1 MRVVA
6 TAGHVDH
13 GKSSLVLALTG
24 TDPDRWPE
32 EKTRGLTIDLGFAFT
47 TLPSGQELGFVDV
60 PGHVRFL
67 KNMLAGV
74 GAVEAA
80 VLVVAATEGW
90 MPQSEEHLRIL
101 DLLGISHGLAVI
113 TKADLVDDDLLEL
126 ARLEV
131 EERLAGAASFTP
143 TEVLAVDSRS
153 GRGLPELRVALD
165 DMLASAPLATD
176 RGRPRLWVDR
186 VFAAKG
192 AGTVVTGT
200 MAGGTLPLD
209 AEVLILP
216 GRKRARVRHIE
227 SHHEELA
234 EAGPGRRVAL
244 NLAGIDHTELTRG
257 SALVLPDQWAVT
269 GVVDVALTALPD
281 AELRQGTYKAYIGS
295 GEHDVR
301 LRLIR
306 RAPGQGGEGAGT
318 PTAQLGDPGGGADAP
333 AEPAGASGAA
343 GAGGAGASSAA
354 ASAGSASIFGRLR
367 LDVPLPLQ
375 PGDRIVL
382 RDSGSQATVG
392 GAEVLDVSPV
402 GRARLAA
409 DRLPLPPGPRIL
421 AGRPWLKPAEI
432 GPLAGVGLGEA
443 KELAEELVRS
453 GAARPAGEHLVASGT
468 LDDLRRR
475 ALELVADYH
484 KQQPLEPGLDLP
496 ALAAGLGLDG
506 GRVRAALEGTEGLVV
521 EQGRARLST
530 HRGRVAGEPEA
541 QKLLAALDAVPFS
554 PPTPAEVGGSPEI
567 VRGLLREGLLL
578 DLDGAIFTAAAV
590 EKARQAVREGFERH
604 GSLTVSQAR
613 DLLGSSRKYV
623 LAILAHFDAEGVT
636 RRRGDERFPGPRL

>member
-80 VLVVAATEGW
+80 ILVVAATEGW

-113 TKADLVDDDLLEL
+113 SKADLVDDDLLEL
-126 ARLEV
+126 ARLEI
-131 EERLAGAASFTP
+131 EERLAQADAFTP
-143 TEVLAVDSRS
+143 TDVLAVDSRS
-153 GRGLPELRVALD
+153 GRGLEELRVALD
-165 DMLASAPLATD
+165 AMLASAPLATD

-209 AEVLILP
+209 AEVVILP

-269 GVVDVALTALPD
+269 SVVDAALTALPEV
-281 AELRQGTYKAYIGS
+281 ELRQGMYKAYIGS

-301 LRLIR
+301 VRLIR
-306 RAPGQGGEGAGT
+306 TTSEAADEGF
-318 PTAQLGDPGGGADAP
+318 
-333 AEPAGASGAA
+333 
-343 GAGGAGASSAA
+343 
-354 ASAGSASIFGRLR
+354 FGRLR

-375 PGDRIVL
+375 PRDRIVL
-382 RDSGSQATVG
+382 RDSGSQTTVG

-409 DRLPLPPGPRIL
+409 DRLPLPAGRRIL
-421 AGRPWLKPAEI
+421 AGRPWLRPADI
-432 GPLAGVGLGEA
+432 GPLAGVGPDEA
-443 KELAEELVRS
+443 KHLAEELLVS
-453 GAARPAGEHLVASGT
+453 GAARPAGEHLVATET
-468 LDDLRRR
+468 LDELRRR
-475 ALELVADYH
+475 AVELVADH
-484 KQQPLEPGLDLP
+484 HRRQPLEPGFDLP
-496 ALAAGLGLDG
+496 ALAAALGLDTP
-506 GRVRAALEGTEGLVV
+506 RARAALEGTDGLVV
-521 EQGRARLST
+521 EQGRARLAS

-541 QKLLAALDAVPFS
+541 QRLLAALDAVPFS
-554 PPTPAEVGGSPEI
+554 PPAPAEVGGSPEI
-567 VRGLLREGLLL
+567 VRGLLREGLLV
-578 DLDGAIFTAAAV
+578 DLDGTIFTATAL
-590 EKARQAVREGFERH
+590 EKARQVVREGFERH

-623 LAILAHFDAEGVT
+623 LVILAHFDAEGVT
-636 RRRGDERFPGPRL
+636 RRRGDERFPGPRLGT

>member
-1 MRVVA
+1 MTASMRVVA

-80 VLVVAATEGW
+80 ILVVAATEGW

-131 EERLAGAASFTP
+131 EERLAGTASFTP
-143 TEVLAVDSRS
+143 TAVLAVDSRS
-153 GRGLPELRVALD
+153 GRGLDELRVALD
-165 DMLASAPLATD
+165 EMLASAPLAAD

-209 AEVLILP
+209 AEVVILP

-227 SHHEELA
+227 SHHEELSA
-234 EAGPGRRVAL
+234 AGPGRRVAL
-244 NLAGIDHTELTRG
+244 NLAAIDHTDLARG
-257 SALVLPDQWAVT
+257 SAVVLPDQWVVT
-269 GVVDVALTALPD
+269 SVVDAALTALPEV
-281 AELRQGTYKAYIGS
+281 ELHQGLYKAYIGS

-306 RAPGQGGEGAGT
+306 PSEEPGAETTGRAR
-318 PTAQLGDPGGGADAP
+318 
-333 AEPAGASGAA
+333 
-343 GAGGAGASSAA
+343 
-354 ASAGSASIFGRLR
+354 FGRLR

-382 RDSGSQATVG
+382 RDSGSQTTVG

-409 DRLPLPPGPRIL
+409 ERLPLPIGPRIL
-421 AGRPWLKPAEI
+421 AGRPWLRPAEI
-432 GPLAGVGLGEA
+432 GPLAGVGPGEA
-443 KELAEELVRS
+443 KQLAEDLERS
-453 GAARPAGEHLVASGT
+453 GAARPAGEHLVAAGV
-468 LDDLRRR
+468 LADLRRR
-475 ALELVADYH
+475 ALELVAEYH
-484 KQQPLEPGLDLP
+484 RKQPLEPGLDLP
-496 ALAAGLGLDG
+496 ALAAALGLDAA
-506 GRVRAALEGTEGLVV
+506 RARAALEGTEGLVV

-554 PPTPAEVGGSPEI
+554 PPAPAEVGGSPEI

-578 DLDGAIFTAAAV
+578 DLDGTIFTVAAI
-590 EKARQAVREGFERH
+590 EKARHAIREGLERH

-613 DLLGSSRKYV
+613 DILGSSRKYV

-636 RRRGDERFPGPRL
+636 RRRGDERFPGPRLGT

>member
-80 VLVVAATEGW
+80 ILVVAATEGW

-131 EERLAGAASFTP
+131 EERLAGTASFTP
-143 TEVLAVDSRS
+143 TSVLAVDSRS
-153 GRGLPELRVALD
+153 GRGLDELRVALD
-165 DMLASAPLATD
+165 EMLASAPLAAD

-209 AEVLILP
+209 AEVVILP

-227 SHHEELA
+227 SHHEELSA
-234 EAGPGRRVAL
+234 AGPGRRVAL
-244 NLAGIDHTELTRG
+244 NLAGIDHTDLARG
-257 SALVLPDQWAVT
+257 AALVVPDQWAVT
-269 GVVDVALTALPD
+269 SVVDAALTALPEV
-281 AELRQGTYKAYIGS
+281 ELHQGLYKAYIGS

-306 RAPGQGGEGAGT
+306 PSEEPGVETTGRAR
-318 PTAQLGDPGGGADAP
+318 
-333 AEPAGASGAA
+333 
-343 GAGGAGASSAA
+343 
-354 ASAGSASIFGRLR
+354 FGRLR

-382 RDSGSQATVG
+382 RDSGSQTTVG

-409 DRLPLPPGPRIL
+409 ERLPLPIGPRIL
-421 AGRPWLKPAEI
+421 AGRPWLRPAEI
-432 GPLAGVGLGEA
+432 GPLAGVGPGEA
-443 KELAEELVRS
+443 KQLAEDLVRS
-453 GAARPAGEHLVASGT
+453 GAARPAGEHLVAAGI
-468 LDDLRRR
+468 LADLRRR
-475 ALELVADYH
+475 ALELVAEYH
-484 KQQPLEPGLDLP
+484 RKQPLEPGLDLP
-496 ALAAGLGLDG
+496 ALAAALGLDAA
-506 GRVRAALEGTEGLVV
+506 RARAALEGTEGLVV

-554 PPTPAEVGGSPEI
+554 PPAPAEVGGSPEI

-578 DLDGAIFTAAAV
+578 DLDGTIFTAAAI
-590 EKARQAVREGFERH
+590 EKARHAIREGLEHH

-613 DLLGSSRKYV
+613 DILGSSRKYV

-636 RRRGDERFPGPRL
+636 RRRGDERFPGPRLGT

>member
-80 VLVVAATEGW
+80 ILVVAATEGW

-131 EERLAGAASFTP
+131 EERLAGTASFTP
-143 TEVLAVDSRS
+143 TDVLAVDSRS
-153 GRGLPELRVALD
+153 GRGLDDLRVGLD
-165 DMLASAPLATD
+165 AMLAEAPLAAD

-209 AEVLILP
+209 TEVVIFP
-216 GRKRARVRHIE
+216 GRKRARLRHIE

-244 NLAGIDHTELTRG
+244 NLAGIDHTELARG
-257 SALVLPDQWAVT
+257 SALVLSDQWAVT
-269 GVVDVALTALPD
+269 PVVDAALTALPEV
-281 AELRQGTYKAYIGS
+281 ELRQGIYKAYVGS

-301 LRLIR
+301 VRLIR
-306 RAPGQGGEGAGT
+306 PAADAAETGA
-318 PTAQLGDPGGGADAP
+318 LPGGP
-333 AEPAGASGAA
+333 L
-343 GAGGAGASSAA
+343 
-354 ASAGSASIFGRLR
+354 FGRLR
-367 LDVPLPLQ
+367 LDAPLPLQ

-382 RDSGSQATVG
+382 RDSGSQMTVG

-402 GRARLAA
+402 GRARLAGA
-409 DRLPLPPGPRIL
+409 RLPLPPGRRIL
-421 AGRPWLKPAEI
+421 AGRPWLRPAEI
-432 GPLAGVGLGEA
+432 GPLAGVGPGEA
-443 KELAEELVRS
+443 KELAEDLVRS
-453 GAARPAGEHLVASGT
+453 GAARPAGEHLVAADV
-468 LDDLRRR
+468 LDDVRRR
-475 ALELVADYH
+475 ALEAVADH
-484 KQQPLEPGLDLP
+484 HRKQPLEPGFDLP
-496 ALAAGLGLDG
+496 ALAAALGLDAP
-506 GRVRAALEGTEGLVV
+506 RARAALEGTEGLVL

-554 PPTPAEVGGSPEI
+554 PPAPAEVGGSPEI

-578 DLDGAIFTAAAV
+578 DLDGTIFTAGAV
-590 EKARQAVREGFERH
+590 EKARQVVREGLERH

-623 LAILAHFDAEGVT
+623 LAILAHFDSVGVT
-636 RRRGDERFPGPRL
+636 RRRGDERFPGPRLDS

>member
-80 VLVVAATEGW
+80 ILVVAATEGW

-131 EERLAGAASFTP
+131 EERLAAGRLVHARPTCWPSTP
-143 TEVLAVDSRS
+143 APAGGSS
-153 GRGLPELRVALD
+153 ELRVALD
-165 DMLASAPLATD
+165 DMLASAPLAAD

-269 GVVDVALTALPD
+269 VVVDAALTALPEV
-281 AELRQGTYKAYIGS
+281 ELRQGTYKAYIGS

-306 RAPGQGGEGAGT
+306 PRHPRAPT
-318 PTAQLGDPGGGADAP
+318 TAL
-333 AEPAGASGAA
+333 
-343 GAGGAGASSAA
+343 
-354 ASAGSASIFGRLR
+354 FGRLR

-409 DRLPLPPGPRIL
+409 GRLPLPAGPRIL
-421 AGRPWLKPAEI
+421 AGRPWLRPGGDRAAGRRRPGRGQAPRRGARPFRGRPSGRGAPGGGRDPGRAAAPGARTRGRLPPAPAARTRLRPP
-432 GPLAGVGLGEA
+432 GAGRRPRARRRPQPGRPWRAPSG
-443 KELAEELVRS
+443 LVRGAGA
-453 GAARPAGEHLVASGT
+453 GAAGFPPGPGGRTSRRRSACSPPSTPSPSRPRRRPRSADHRRSCGACSARGSSST
-468 LDDLRRR
+468 STARSSRPPPWRRR
-475 ALELVADYH
+475 A
-484 KQQPLEPGLDLP
+484 
-496 ALAAGLGLDG
+496 
-506 GRVRAALEGTEGLVV
+506 RSS
-521 EQGRARLST
+521 GRASSVT
-530 HRGRVAGEPEA
+530 
-541 QKLLAALDAVPFS
+541 
-554 PPTPAEVGGSPEI
+554 T
-567 VRGLLREGLLL
+567 VR
-578 DLDGAIFTAAAV
+578 
-590 EKARQAVREGFERH
+590 
-604 GSLTVSQAR
+604 
-613 DLLGSSRKYV
+613 
-623 LAILAHFDAEGVT
+623 
-636 RRRGDERFPGPRL
+636 

>member
-80 VLVVAATEGW
+80 ILVVAATEGW

-131 EERLAGAASFTP
+131 EERLAQADSFTP
-143 TEVLAVDSRS
+143 TDVLAVDSRS
-153 GRGLPELRVALD
+153 GRGLEELRVALD
-165 DMLASAPLATD
+165 AMLASAPLAAD

-209 AEVLILP
+209 AEILILP

-244 NLAGIDHTELTRG
+244 NLAGIDHTELARG

-269 GVVDVALTALPD
+269 SVVDAALTALPD
-281 AELRQGTYKAYIGS
+281 VELRQGMYKAYIGS

-306 RAPGQGGEGAGT
+306 TSPES
-318 PTAQLGDPGGGADAP
+318 
-333 AEPAGASGAA
+333 AGAEAA
-343 GAGGAGASSAA
+343 GAL
-354 ASAGSASIFGRLR
+354 FGRLR

-382 RDSGSQATVG
+382 RDSGSQMTVG
-392 GAEVLDVSPV
+392 GAEVLDVAPV

-409 DRLPLPPGPRIL
+409 GRLPLAPGPRIL
-421 AGRPWLKPAEI
+421 AGRPWLRPADL
-432 GPLAGVGLGEA
+432 GPLAGVGPDEA
-443 KELAEELVRS
+443 KHLAEELVRS
-453 GAARPAGEHLVASGT
+453 GAARPAGEHLVATGT
-468 LDDLRRR
+468 LEDLRRR
-475 ALELVADYH
+475 ALELVADH
-484 KQQPLEPGLDLP
+484 HRRQPLEPGFDLP
-496 ALAAGLGLDG
+496 ALAAALGLDG
-506 GRVRAALEGTEGLVV
+506 ARARAALEGTEGLVV
-521 EQGRARLST
+521 EQGRARLAS

-541 QKLLAALDAVPFS
+541 QRLLAALDAVPFS
-554 PPTPAEVGGSPEI
+554 PPAPAEVGGSPEI

-578 DLDGAIFTAAAV
+578 DLDGTIFTATAV
-590 EKARQAVREGFERH
+590 EKARQIVREGFERH

-636 RRRGDERFPGPRL
+636 RRRGDERFPGPRLGS

>member
-1 MRVVA
+1 VTASMRVVA

-80 VLVVAATEGW
+80 ILVVAATEGW

-131 EERLAGAASFTP
+131 EERLAGTASFTP
-143 TEVLAVDSRS
+143 TSVLAVDSRS
-153 GRGLPELRVALD
+153 GRGLDELRVALD
-165 DMLASAPLATD
+165 EMLASAPLAAD

-209 AEVLILP
+209 AEVVILP

-227 SHHEELA
+227 SHHEELSA
-234 EAGPGRRVAL
+234 AGPGRRVAL
-244 NLAGIDHTELTRG
+244 NLAGIDHTDLARG
-257 SALVLPDQWAVT
+257 AALVVPDQWAVT
-269 GVVDVALTALPD
+269 SVVDAALTALPEV
-281 AELRQGTYKAYIGS
+281 ELHQGLYKAYIGS

-306 RAPGQGGEGAGT
+306 PSEEPGVETTGRAR
-318 PTAQLGDPGGGADAP
+318 
-333 AEPAGASGAA
+333 
-343 GAGGAGASSAA
+343 
-354 ASAGSASIFGRLR
+354 FGRLR

-382 RDSGSQATVG
+382 RDSGSQTTVG

-409 DRLPLPPGPRIL
+409 ERLPLPIGPRIL
-421 AGRPWLKPAEI
+421 AGRPWLRPAEI
-432 GPLAGVGLGEA
+432 GPLAGVGPGEA
-443 KELAEELVRS
+443 KQLAEDLVRS
-453 GAARPAGEHLVASGT
+453 GAARPAGEHLVAAGI
-468 LDDLRRR
+468 LADLRRR
-475 ALELVADYH
+475 ALELVAEYH
-484 KQQPLEPGLDLP
+484 RKQPLEPGLDLP
-496 ALAAGLGLDG
+496 ALAAALGLDAA
-506 GRVRAALEGTEGLVV
+506 RARAALEGTEGLVV

-554 PPTPAEVGGSPEI
+554 PPAPAEVGGSPEI

-578 DLDGAIFTAAAV
+578 DLDGTIFTAAAI
-590 EKARQAVREGFERH
+590 EKARHAIREGLEHH

-613 DLLGSSRKYV
+613 DILGSSRKYV

-636 RRRGDERFPGPRL
+636 RRRGDERFPGPRLGT

>member
-80 VLVVAATEGW
+80 ILVVAATEGW

-131 EERLAGAASFTP
+131 DERLAGAASFTP

-165 DMLASAPLATD
+165 AMLASAPLATD

-200 MAGGTLPLD
+200 MAGGTLSLD

-244 NLAGIDHTELTRG
+244 NLAGIDHTELARG

-269 GVVDVALTALPD
+269 SVVDAALTALPD

-306 RAPGQGGEGAGT
+306 PSGGSVESRADESPRGPA
-318 PTAQLGDPGGGADAP
+318 TADESPGGPAAAD
-333 AEPAGASGAA
+333 ESGRAGGSGAV
-343 GAGGAGASSAA
+343 
-354 ASAGSASIFGRLR
+354 GSLFGRLR

-382 RDSGSQATVG
+382 RDSGSQATIG

-409 DRLPLPPGPRIL
+409 ARLPLPPGRRIL
-421 AGRPWLKPAEI
+421 AGRPWLRPAEI
-432 GPLAGVGLGEA
+432 GPLAGVGPDEA
-443 KELAEELVRS
+443 KHLAEELVRS
-453 GAARPAGEHLVASGT
+453 GAARPAGEYLVATET

-484 KQQPLEPGLDLP
+484 RKQPLEPGLDLP
-496 ALAAGLGLDG
+496 ALAATLGLDAAKA
-506 GRVRAALEGTEGLVV
+506 RAALEGTEGLVV

-554 PPTPAEVGGSPEI
+554 PPTPSEVGGSPDI
-567 VRGLLREGLLL
+567 VRGLIREGLLL
-578 DLDGAIFTAAAV
+578 DLDGSIFTAAAV
-590 EKARQAVREGFERH
+590 EKARQVVREGFDRH

-636 RRRGDERFPGPRL
+636 RRRGDERFPGPRLGS

>member
-80 VLVVAATEGW
+80 LLVVAATEGW

-131 EERLAGAASFTP
+131 DERLAQAQSFRP
-143 TEVLAVDSRS
+143 TDVLAVDSRS
-153 GRGLPELRVALD
+153 GRGLDDLRVALD
-165 DMLASAPLATD
+165 AMLASAPLASD

-192 AGTVVTGT
+192 AGTIVTGT

-209 AEVLILP
+209 AEVVILP
-216 GRKRARVRHIE
+216 GRKRARLRHIE

-234 EAGPGRRVAL
+234 EARPGRRVAL

-257 SALVLPDQWAVT
+257 SALVLADQWAVT
-269 GVVDVALTALPD
+269 SVVDAALTALPEVD
-281 AELRQGTYKAYIGS
+281 LRQGMYKAYIGS

-301 LRLIR
+301 LRLIKP
-306 RAPGQGGEGAGT
+306 APRNSEEAT
-318 PTAQLGDPGGGADAP
+318 
-333 AEPAGASGAA
+333 AA
-343 GAGGAGASSAA
+343 GADQAEEDAPGARKADGARGGGL
-354 ASAGSASIFGRLR
+354 FGRLR

-409 DRLPLPPGPRIL
+409 DRLPLPAGRRIL
-421 AGRPWLKPAEI
+421 AGRPWLRPADI
-432 GPLAGVGLGEA
+432 GALAGLGPDEA
-443 KELAEELVRS
+443 KHLAEELVRS
-453 GAARPAGEHLVASGT
+453 GAARPAGEHLVATGT
-468 LDDLRRR
+468 LDALRRR
-475 ALELVADYH
+475 ALELVTDYH
-484 KQQPLEPGLDLP
+484 KRQPLEPGFDLP
-496 ALAAGLGLDG
+496 ALAAALGLDAA
-506 GRVRAALEGTEGLVV
+506 RARAALEGTEGLVV
-521 EQGRARLST
+521 EQGRARLAS

-541 QKLLAALDAVPFS
+541 QRLLAALDAVPFS
-554 PPTPAEVGGSPEI
+554 PPAPAEVGGSPEI
-567 VRGLLREGLLL
+567 VRGLLREGLLV
-578 DLDGAIFTAAAV
+578 DLDGTIFTATAV
-590 EKARQAVREGFERH
+590 EQARQVVREGFERH

-636 RRRGDERFPGPRL
+636 RRRGDERFPGPRLGS

>member
-101 DLLGISHGLAVI
+101 DLLGISHGLVVI
-113 TKADLVDDDLLEL
+113 SKADLVDEDLLEL

-131 EERLAGAASFTP
+131 EERLAGHRAGNSSSFSP

-165 DMLASAPLATD
+165 AMLASAPLAAD

-192 AGTVVTGT
+192 AGTIVTGT

-234 EAGPGRRVAL
+234 EAGPGRRVAI

-257 SALVLPDQWAVT
+257 SAVVLPDQWAVT
-269 GVVDVALTALPD
+269 AVVDAALTALPEAD
-281 AELRQGTYKAYIGS
+281 LRQGVYKAYIGS

-301 LRLIR
+301 LRLIT
-306 RAPGQGGEGAGT
+306 AGDQ
-318 PTAQLGDPGGGADAP
+318 PVY
-333 AEPAGASGAA
+333 
-343 GAGGAGASSAA
+343 
-354 ASAGSASIFGRLR
+354 GRLR
-367 LDVPLPLQ
+367 LDVPLPLA
-375 PGDRIVL
+375 PGDRLVL
-382 RDSGSQATVG
+382 RDSGSQMTVG
-392 GAEVLDVSPV
+392 GAEVLDVSPT

-409 DRLPLPPGPRIL
+409 ARLPLPPGPRLL
-421 AGRPWLKPAEI
+421 AGRPWLRPAEI
-432 GPLAGVGLGEA
+432 GPLAGVGPGDA
-443 KELAEELVRS
+443 KQLAEELVRS
-453 GAARPAGEHLVASGT
+453 GAARPAGEHLVAAET
-468 LDDLRRR
+468 LADLRRR
-475 ALELVADYH
+475 AMELVGDH
-484 KQQPLEPGLDLP
+484 HRHQPLEPGYDLP
-496 ALAAGLGLDG
+496 ALAAALGLDAA
-506 GRVRAALEGTEGLVV
+506 RARAALDGAEGLVM
-521 EQGRARLST
+521 EQGRARLAS

-541 QKLLAALDAVPFS
+541 QRLLAALDAVPFS
-554 PPTPAEVGGSPEI
+554 PPAPAEVGGSPEI

-578 DLDGAIFTAAAV
+578 DLDGTIFTAEAV
-590 EKARQAVREGFERH
+590 EKARQVVRQGLERH

-623 LAILAHFDAEGVT
+623 LAILAHFDAEGAT

>member
-47 TLPSGQELGFVDV
+47 TLPSGQQLGFVDV

-131 EERLAGAASFTP
+131 EERLAGTSSFMP
-143 TEVLAVDSRS
+143 TEVLSVDSRS
-153 GRGLPELRVALD
+153 GRGLDELRVALD
-165 DMLASAPLATD
+165 TMLASAPLAAD

-209 AEVLILP
+209 AEVLIVP

-244 NLAGIDHTELTRG
+244 NLAGIDHTELARG
-257 SALVLPDQWAVT
+257 SALVLPDQWVVT
-269 GVVDVALTALPD
+269 SVVDARLTALPD
-281 AELRQGTYKAYIGS
+281 VDLRQGAYKAYIGS
-295 GEHDVR
+295 GERDVR

-306 RAPGQGGEGAGT
+306 PLPEQSAGGATGAGGPPGDSAPGGEGC
-318 PTAQLGDPGGGADAP
+318 PDAL
-333 AEPAGASGAA
+333 
-343 GAGGAGASSAA
+343 
-354 ASAGSASIFGRLR
+354 FGRLR
-367 LDVPLPLQ
+367 LDVPLALQ

-382 RDSGSQATVG
+382 RDSGSQMTVG

-409 DRLPLPPGPRIL
+409 DRLPLPVGPRIL
-421 AGRPWLKPAEI
+421 AGRPWLRPGEI
-432 GPLAGVGLGEA
+432 GPLAGAGPGEA
-443 KELAEELVRS
+443 KHLAEDLVRS
-453 GAARPAGEHLVASGT
+453 GAARPAGEHLVAADT
-468 LDDLRRR
+468 LTGLRRR
-475 ALELVADYH
+475 AVELVGDYH
-484 KQQPLEPGLDLP
+484 RKQPLEPGLDLP
-496 ALAAGLGLDG
+496 ALAASLGLDPA
-506 GRVRAALEGTEGLVV
+506 RVRAGLEGTEGLVV
-521 EQGRARLST
+521 EHGRVRLST

-554 PPTPAEVGGSPEI
+554 PPAPAEVGGAPEI
-567 VRGLLREGLLL
+567 VRGLIREGLLI
-578 DLDGAIFTAAAV
+578 DLDGTIFTTAAI
-590 EKARQAVREGFERH
+590 EKARQVVRDAFGSQE
-604 GSLTVSQAR
+604 SLTVSQAR

-636 RRRGDERFPGPRL
+636 RRRGDERFPGPRLGS

>member
-80 VLVVAATEGW
+80 ILVVAATEGW

-113 TKADLVDDDLLEL
+113 SKADLVDDDLLEL

-131 EERLAGAASFTP
+131 EERLAQAGSFTP

-153 GRGLPELRVALD
+153 GRGLEELRVALD
-165 DMLASAPLATD
+165 AMLAAAPLAAD

-192 AGTVVTGT
+192 AGPVVTGT

-227 SHHEELA
+227 SHHEDLA

-244 NLAGIDHTELTRG
+244 NLAGVDHTELARG
-257 SALVLPDQWAVT
+257 SALVLADQWAVT
-269 GVVDVALTALPD
+269 SVVDAALTALPEV
-281 AELRQGTYKAYIGS
+281 ELHQGMYKAYIGS

-306 RAPGQGGEGAGT
+306 TASETADGE
-318 PTAQLGDPGGGADAP
+318 L
-333 AEPAGASGAA
+333 
-343 GAGGAGASSAA
+343 
-354 ASAGSASIFGRLR
+354 FGRLR

-409 DRLPLPPGPRIL
+409 GRLPLTPGQRIL
-421 AGRPWLKPAEI
+421 AGRPWLRPADLAA
-432 GPLAGVGLGEA
+432 LAGVGPDEA
-443 KELAEELVRS
+443 KQLAEELVRS
-453 GAARPAGEHLVASGT
+453 GAARPAGEHLVATET
-468 LDDLRRR
+468 LDEVRRR
-475 ALELVADYH
+475 TLDLVADHH
-484 KQQPLEPGLDLP
+484 KRQPLEPGFDLP
-496 ALAAGLGLDG
+496 ALAAALGLDAV
-506 GRVRAALEGTEGLVV
+506 RARAALEGTEGLVV
-521 EQGRARLST
+521 EQGRARLAS

-541 QKLLAALDAVPFS
+541 QRLLAALDAVPFS
-554 PPTPAEVGGSPEI
+554 PPAPAEVGGSPEI
-567 VRGLLREGLLL
+567 VRGLLREGLLV
-578 DLDGAIFTAAAV
+578 DLDGTIFTATAV
-590 EKARQAVREGFERH
+590 EKARQVVREGFERH

-636 RRRGDERFPGPRL
+636 RRRGDERVPGPRLGS

>member
-47 TLPSGQELGFVDV
+47 TLPSGQDLGFVDV

-80 VLVVAATEGW
+80 ILVVAATEGW

-113 TKADLVDDDLLEL
+113 TKADLVDEDLLEL

-131 EERLAGAASFTP
+131 EERLAGAASFMP

-165 DMLASAPLATD
+165 TMLASAPLAAD

-244 NLAGIDHTELTRG
+244 NLAGIDHTELGRG

-269 GVVDVALTALPD
+269 GVVDAALTGLPEV
-281 AELRQGTYKAYIGS
+281 ELRQGMYKAYIGS

-306 RAPGQGGEGAGT
+306 RSSER
-318 PTAQLGDPGGGADAP
+318 LGDEPEAAATGEAGRGEVRSGGGAVY
-333 AEPAGASGAA
+333 
-343 GAGGAGASSAA
+343 
-354 ASAGSASIFGRLR
+354 GRLR

-382 RDSGSQATVG
+382 RDSGSQMTVG

-409 DRLPLPPGPRIL
+409 ARLPLPTGPRIL
-421 AGRPWLKPAEI
+421 AGRPWLRPAEI
-432 GPLAGVGLGEA
+432 GPLAGVGPDEA
-443 KELAEELVRS
+443 KHLVEELVRS
-453 GAARPAGEHLVASGT
+453 GAARPAGEHLVAAGT
-468 LDDLRRR
+468 LEDVRRR
-475 ALELVADYH
+475 ALELVAEYH
-484 KQQPLEPGLDLP
+484 KKQPLEPGLDLP
-496 ALAAGLGLDG
+496 ALAAALGLDA
-506 GRVRAALEGTEGLVV
+506 GRARAAVEGIEGLVV
-521 EQGRARLST
+521 EQGRARLSS
-530 HRGRVAGEPEA
+530 HRGRVSGEPEA
-541 QKLLAALDAVPFS
+541 QRLLAALDAVPFS
-554 PPTPAEVGGSPEI
+554 PPAPAEVGGSPEI
-567 VRGLLREGLLL
+567 VRGLIREGLLV
-578 DLDGAIFTAAAV
+578 DLDGAVFTAAAV
-590 EKARQAVREGFERH
+590 EKARQVVREGLERH

-636 RRRGDERFPGPRL
+636 RRRGDERFPGPRLGS

>member
-1 MRVVA
+1 MERQNEPPMRVVA

-101 DLLGISHGLAVI
+101 DLLGIRHGLVVI
-113 TKADLVDDDLLEL
+113 SKADLVDDDLLEL

-165 DMLASAPLATD
+165 AMLASAPLAAD

-186 VFAAKG
+186 IFAAKG

-209 AEVLILP
+209 AEVVILP
-216 GRKRARVRHIE
+216 GRKRARLRKIE
-227 SHHEELA
+227 SHHDELA

-244 NLAGIDHTELTRG
+244 NLAGVDHTELARG
-257 SALVLPDQWAVT
+257 SALVLPDQWAVSA
-269 GVVDVALTALPD
+269 VVDAALTPLPGV
-281 AELRQGTYKAYIGS
+281 ELRQGLYKAYIGS

-301 LRLIR
+301 LRLI
-306 RAPGQGGEGAGT
+306 ASGEG
-318 PTAQLGDPGGGADAP
+318 PRY
-333 AEPAGASGAA
+333 
-343 GAGGAGASSAA
+343 
-354 ASAGSASIFGRLR
+354 GRLR

-375 PGDRIVL
+375 PGDRVVL
-382 RDSGSQATVG
+382 RDSGSQTTVG
-392 GAEVLDVSPV
+392 GAEVLDVAPV

-409 DRLPLPPGPRIL
+409 GRLPLAVGPRIL
-421 AGRPWLKPAEI
+421 AGRPWLRPSDI
-432 GPLAGVGLGEA
+432 GPLAGLGPGEA
-443 KELAEELVRS
+443 KRLADDLVRS
-453 GAARPAGEHLVASGT
+453 GAARPAGEHLVASEALAT
-468 LDDLRRR
+468 LRRR
-475 ALELVADYH
+475 ALELTGEH
-484 KQQPLEPGLDLP
+484 HRLHPLEPGIDLP
-496 ALAAGLGLDG
+496 ALAAALGLDAA
-506 GRVRAALEGTEGLVV
+506 RARAALEGTEGLVV
-521 EQGRARLST
+521 EQGRARLAS

-541 QKLLAALDAVPFS
+541 QRLLAALDAVPFA
-554 PPTPAEVGGSPEI
+554 PPAPAEVGGSPEI
-567 VRGLLREGLLL
+567 VRGLLREGLLV
-578 DLDGAIFTAAAV
+578 DLDGTVFTAAAV
-590 EKARQAVREGFERH
+590 EQARQVVRQGFERH
-604 GSLTVSQAR
+604 GSLTVAQAR

-623 LAILAHFDAEGVT
+623 LAILAHFDAVGVT
-636 RRRGDERFPGPRL
+636 RRRGDERLPGPRLGA

>member
-1 MRVVA
+1 VRVVA

-80 VLVVAATEGW
+80 ILVVAATEGW

-113 TKADLVDDDLLEL
+113 SKADLVDDDLLEL
-126 ARLEV
+126 ARLEI
-131 EERLAGAASFTP
+131 EERLAQADSFTP
-143 TEVLAVDSRS
+143 TDVLAVDSRS
-153 GRGLPELRVALD
+153 GRGLEELRVALD
-165 DMLASAPLATD
+165 AMLASAPLATD

-200 MAGGTLPLD
+200 MAGGTVPLD
-209 AEVLILP
+209 AEVVILP

-257 SALVLPDQWAVT
+257 SALVLPDQWAIAS
-269 GVVDVALTALPD
+269 VVDAALTALPEV
-281 AELRQGTYKAYIGS
+281 ELHQGMYKAYIGS

-301 LRLIR
+301 LRLIKPTPES
-306 RAPGQGGEGAGT
+306 AEEGV
-318 PTAQLGDPGGGADAP
+318 
-333 AEPAGASGAA
+333 
-343 GAGGAGASSAA
+343 
-354 ASAGSASIFGRLR
+354 FGRIR

-409 DRLPLPPGPRIL
+409 DRLPLPAGRRIL
-421 AGRPWLKPAEI
+421 AGRPWLRPAEI
-432 GPLAGVGLGEA
+432 GPLAGVGPDEA
-443 KELAEELVRS
+443 KHLAEELVRS
-453 GAARPAGEHLVASGT
+453 GAARPAGEHLVAT
-468 LDDLRRR
+468 EILEELRRR

-484 KQQPLEPGLDLP
+484 RRQPLEPGFDLP
-496 ALAAGLGLDG
+496 ALAAALGLDP
-506 GRVRAALEGTEGLVV
+506 GRARAALEGTAGLVL
-521 EQGRARLST
+521 EQGRARLAS

-541 QKLLAALDAVPFS
+541 QRLLAALDAVPFS
-554 PPTPAEVGGSPEI
+554 PPAPAEVGGSPEI
-567 VRGLLREGLLL
+567 VRGLLREGLLV
-578 DLDGAIFTAAAV
+578 DLDGTIFTVTAV
-590 EKARQAVREGFERH
+590 EKARQVVRDGFARH

-636 RRRGDERFPGPRL
+636 RRRGDERFPGPRLG

>member
-1 MRVVA
+1 MERQNGEPMRVVA

-80 VLVVAATEGW
+80 ILVVAATEGW

-101 DLLGISHGLAVI
+101 DLLGITHGVAVI

-131 EERLAGAASFTP
+131 EERLAAAGTFRP
-143 TEVLAVDSRS
+143 TDVLTVDSRS
-153 GRGLPELRVALD
+153 GRGLQELRVALD
-165 DMLASAPLATD
+165 EMLAAAPLAAD
-176 RGRPRLWVDR
+176 RGRPRLWIDR

-200 MAGGTLPLD
+200 MAGGTLPLE
-209 AEVLILP
+209 AEVLLLP

-227 SHHEELA
+227 SHHEERA

-244 NLAGIDHTELTRG
+244 NLAGIDHGELARG

-269 GVVDVALTALPD
+269 AVVDAALTALPD
-281 AELRQGTYKAYIGS
+281 AELRQGVYKAYIGS

-301 LRLIR
+301 LRVI
-306 RAPGQGGEGAGT
+306 APG
-318 PTAQLGDPGGGADAP
+318 DGGGQP
-333 AEPAGASGAA
+333 R
-343 GAGGAGASSAA
+343 
-354 ASAGSASIFGRLR
+354 FGRLR

-375 PGDRIVL
+375 PGDRLVL
-382 RDSGSQATVG
+382 RDSGSQTTVG
-392 GAEVLDVSPV
+392 GAEVLDVAPA

-409 DRLPLPPGPRIL
+409 GRLPLPTGLRIL
-421 AGRPWLKPAEI
+421 AGRPWLRPAEI
-432 GPLAGVGLGEA
+432 GRLAGVGPDEA
-443 KELAEELVRS
+443 KHLAEDLVRS
-453 GAARPAGEHLVASGT
+453 GAARLAGEHLVAT
-468 LDDLRRR
+468 EVLEELRRR
-475 ALELVADYH
+475 ALELVADH
-484 KQQPLEPGLDLP
+484 HRRQPLEPGIDLP
-496 ALAAGLGLDG
+496 ALAAALGLDAA
-506 GRVRAALEGTEGLVV
+506 RARAALDGTEGLVL
-521 EQGRARLST
+521 EQGRTRLSS

-541 QKLLAALDAVPFS
+541 QRLLAALDAVPFS
-554 PPTPAEVGGSPEI
+554 PPPPAEVGGSPEI
-567 VRGLLREGLLL
+567 VRGLLREGFLL
-578 DLDGAIFTAAAV
+578 DLDGTIFTTAAV
-590 EKARQAVREGFERH
+590 EKARQVIREGFERH

-623 LAILAHFDAEGVT
+623 LAILSHFDAEGVT
-636 RRRGDERFPGPRL
+636 RRRGDERVPGPRLGN

>member
-80 VLVVAATEGW
+80 ILVVAATEGW

-101 DLLGISHGLAVI
+101 DLLGISHGLTVI

-131 EERLAGAASFTP
+131 EERLAQADSFTP
-143 TEVLAVDSRS
+143 TAVLAVDSRS
-153 GRGLPELRVALD
+153 GRGLDELRVALD
-165 DMLASAPLATD
+165 DMLAGAPLAAD

-227 SHHEELA
+227 SHHETLA

-257 SALVLPDQWAVT
+257 SALVLPGPVGGD
-269 GVVDVALTALPD
+269 
-281 AELRQGTYKAYIGS
+281 LRGRRRSHRPARRRTPAKGCYKAYIGS

-306 RAPGQGGEGAGT
+306 GT
-318 PTAQLGDPGGGADAP
+318 PQGAD
-333 AEPAGASGAA
+333 EGL
-343 GAGGAGASSAA
+343 
-354 ASAGSASIFGRLR
+354 FGRLR
-367 LDVPLPLQ
+367 LDVPLPLE

-409 DRLPLPPGPRIL
+409 GRLPLPAGRRIL
-421 AGRPWLKPAEI
+421 AGRPWLRPGDI
-432 GPLAGVGLGEA
+432 GPLAGVGPDEA
-443 KELAEELVRS
+443 KHLAEELVRS
-453 GAARPAGEHLVASGT
+453 GAARPGRGAPGGGR
-468 LDDLRRR
+468 DPGR
-475 ALELVADYH
+475 AA
-484 KQQPLEPGLDLP
+484 
-496 ALAAGLGLDG
+496 AAGARTR
-506 GRVRAALEGTEGLVV
+506 GRPPPPPAARTRLRPPRPGRRPRGSTPPGPEPLWKAPTGWCV
-521 EQGRARLST
+521 EQGRARLAS

-541 QKLLAALDAVPFS
+541 QRLLAALDAVPFS
-554 PPTPAEVGGSPEI
+554 PPAPSEVGGSPEI
-567 VRGLLREGLLL
+567 VRGLLREGLLV
-578 DLDGAIFTAAAV
+578 DLDGTIFTAVAV
-590 EKARQAVREGFERH
+590 EKARQVVREGFERH

-636 RRRGDERFPGPRL
+636 RRRGDERFPGPRLTT

>member
-80 VLVVAATEGW
+80 ILVVAATEGW

-131 EERLAGAASFTP
+131 DERLAGAATFTP

-153 GRGLPELRVALD
+153 GRGLTELRVALD
-165 DMLASAPLATD
+165 AMLASAPLAAD

-209 AEVLILP
+209 AEVLIVP
-216 GRKRARVRHIE
+216 GRRRARIRHIE

-244 NLAGIDHTELTRG
+244 NLAGVDHTELARG
-257 SALVLPDQWAVT
+257 SALVLPDQWSVT
-269 GVVDVALTALPD
+269 AVVDSALTALPD
-281 AELRQGTYKAYIGS
+281 VQLRQGTYKAYIGS

-301 LRLIR
+301 LRLIKS
-306 RAPGQGGEGAGT
+306 A
-318 PTAQLGDPGGGADAP
+318 GGGP
-333 AEPAGASGAA
+333 SY
-343 GAGGAGASSAA
+343 
-354 ASAGSASIFGRLR
+354 GRLR

-409 DRLPLPPGPRIL
+409 GRLPQAIGPRIL
-421 AGRPWLKPAEI
+421 AGRPWLRPAEI
-432 GPLAGVGLGEA
+432 GPLAGVGPAEA
-443 KELAEELVRS
+443 KRLAEDLVRS
-453 GAARPAGEHLVASGT
+453 GAARPAGEHLVAT
-468 LDDLRRR
+468 DVLDQIRRR
-475 ALELVADYH
+475 AIELTAEH
-484 KQQPLEPGLDLP
+484 HRRHPLEPGFELP
-496 ALAAGLGLDG
+496 GLAAALGLDG
-506 GRVRAALEGTEGLVV
+506 ARARAALEGTEGLVV
-521 EQGRARLST
+521 EQGRARLAS
-530 HRGRVAGEPEA
+530 HRGRVSGEPEA
-541 QKLLAALDAVPFS
+541 QKLLAALDAVPFA
-554 PPTPAEVGGSPEI
+554 PPTPAEVGASPEI
-567 VRGLLREGLLL
+567 VRGLVREGLLV

-590 EKARQAVREGFERH
+590 EQARQVVREGFERH

-623 LAILAHFDAEGVT
+623 LAILAHFDAVGVT
-636 RRRGDERFPGPRL
+636 RRRGDERFPGPRLEGPTAGAG

>member
-47 TLPSGQELGFVDV
+47 TLPSGQQLGFVDV

-80 VLVVAATEGW
+80 ILVVAATEGW

-101 DLLGISHGLAVI
+101 DLLGISHGVAVI

-131 EERLAGAASFTP
+131 EERLAGTSSFNP

-153 GRGLPELRVALD
+153 GRGLDELRVALD
-165 DMLASAPLATD
+165 GMLAAAPLAAD

-209 AEVLILP
+209 TEVLILP
-216 GRKRARVRHIE
+216 GRKRARLRHIE
-227 SHHEELA
+227 SHHEELS

-244 NLAGIDHTELTRG
+244 NLAGIDHQELARG

-269 GVVDVALTALPD
+269 SVVDARLTALPE
-281 AELRQGTYKAYIGS
+281 AELRQGMYKAYIGS

-306 RAPGQGGEGAGT
+306 RST
-318 PTAQLGDPGGGADAP
+318 P
-333 AEPAGASGAA
+333 EAA
-343 GAGGAGASSAA
+343 GENPGTL
-354 ASAGSASIFGRLR
+354 FGRLR

-382 RDSGSQATVG
+382 RDSGSQMTVG

-409 DRLPLPPGPRIL
+409 DRLPLAVGPRIL
-421 AGRPWLKPAEI
+421 AGRPWLRPAEI
-432 GPLAGVGLGEA
+432 GPLAGVGPGEE
-443 KELAEELVRS
+443 KQLAEELVRS
-453 GAARPAGEHLVASGT
+453 GAARPAGEHLVATET
-468 LDDLRRR
+468 LDELRRR
-475 ALELVADYH
+475 ALELVADH
-484 KQQPLEPGLDLP
+484 HRKQPLEPGLELP
-496 ALAAGLGLDG
+496 ALAAALGVDPA
-506 GRVRAALEGTEGLVV
+506 RARAGLEGTEGLVV
-521 EQGRARLST
+521 EQGRARLTT

-554 PPTPAEVGGSPEI
+554 PPAPAEVGGSPEI
-567 VRGLLREGLLL
+567 VRGLIREGLLL
-578 DLDGAIFTAAAV
+578 DLDGTIFTTAAV
-590 EKARQAVREGFERH
+590 GKARQLIREAFDRQE
-604 GSLTVSQAR
+604 SLTVSQAR

-636 RRRGDERFPGPRL
+636 RRRGDERFPGPRLGS

>member
-80 VLVVAATEGW
+80 ILVVAATEGW

-101 DLLGISHGLAVI
+101 DLLGISHGLAVV

-131 EERLAGAASFTP
+131 EERLAGRDRRDSGSFTP
-143 TEVLAVDSRS
+143 TDILAVDSRS

-165 DMLASAPLATD
+165 AMLASAPLAAD

-216 GRKRARVRHIE
+216 GRRRARIRHIE

-244 NLAGIDHTELTRG
+244 NLAGVDHTELARG
-257 SALVLPDQWAVT
+257 SALVLADQWSVT
-269 GVVDVALTALPD
+269 SVADAALTALPD
-281 AELRQGTYKAYIGS
+281 VKLRQGWYKAYIGS

-301 LRLIR
+301 LRLI
-306 RAPGQGGEGAGT
+306 GGREPGAGD
-318 PTAQLGDPGGGADAP
+318 GPGRL
-333 AEPAGASGAA
+333 
-343 GAGGAGASSAA
+343 
-354 ASAGSASIFGRLR
+354 FGRLR

-382 RDSGSQATVG
+382 RDSGSQETVG

-409 DRLPLPPGPRIL
+409 ARLPLPPAERIL
-421 AGRPWLKPAEI
+421 AGRPWLRPADLA
-432 GPLAGVGLGEA
+432 PLAGVAPAEA
-443 KELAEELVRS
+443 KQLAEDLVRS
-453 GAARPAGEHLVASGT
+453 GAARPAGEHLVAAGA
-468 LDDLRRR
+468 LADVRRR
-475 ALELVADYH
+475 ALDLVADH
-484 KQQPLEPGLDLP
+484 HRRQPLEPGYDLP
-496 ALAAGLGLDG
+496 ALSAALGLDAA
-506 GRVRAALEGTEGLVV
+506 RARAALEGTEGLVV
-521 EQGRARLST
+521 EQGRARLAS
-530 HRGRVAGEPEA
+530 HRGRVSGEPEA
-541 QKLLAALDAVPFS
+541 QKLLAALDAVPFA
-554 PPTPAEVGGSPEI
+554 PPAPADVGGSPEI
-567 VRGLLREGLLL
+567 VRGLIREGLLL
-578 DLDGAIFTAAAV
+578 DLDGTIFTAAAV
-590 EKARQAVREGFERH
+590 EKARQVIRQGFDRH
-604 GSLTVSQAR
+604 ESLTVSQAR

-636 RRRGDERFPGPRL
+636 RRRGDERFPGPRLGG

>member
-6 TAGHVDH
+6 TAGNVDH

-80 VLVVAATEGW
+80 ILVVAATEGW

-113 TKADLVDDDLLEL
+113 SKADLVDDDLLEL

-131 EERLAGAASFTP
+131 EERLAQAGAFTP

-153 GRGLPELRVALD
+153 GRGLEELRVALD
-165 DMLASAPLATD
+165 TMLAAAPLATD

-192 AGTVVTGT
+192 AGTIVTGT

-269 GVVDVALTALPD
+269 SVVDTVLTALPEV
-281 AELRQGTYKAYIGS
+281 ELHQGMHKAYIGS

-306 RAPGQGGEGAGT
+306 GATDGRE
-318 PTAQLGDPGGGADAP
+318 DGGGADPPDTRPDAL
-333 AEPAGASGAA
+333 
-343 GAGGAGASSAA
+343 
-354 ASAGSASIFGRLR
+354 FGRLR
-367 LDVPLPLQ
+367 LDVSLPLQ

-382 RDSGSQATVG
+382 RDSGSQMTVG

-409 DRLPLPPGPRIL
+409 ARLPLAPGLRIL
-421 AGRPWLKPAEI
+421 AGRPWLRPADI
-432 GPLAGVGLGEA
+432 AALAGVGPDEA
-443 KELAEELVRS
+443 KHLAEELVRS
-453 GAARPAGEHLVASGT
+453 GAARPAGEHLVAAGT
-468 LDDLRRR
+468 LDELRGR
-475 ALELVADYH
+475 ALELVGDYH
-484 KQQPLEPGLDLP
+484 KRQPLEPGFDLP
-496 ALAAGLGLDG
+496 ALAATLGLDAA
-506 GRVRAALEGTEGLVV
+506 RARAALEGTEGLVV
-521 EQGRARLST
+521 EQGRARLAS

-541 QKLLAALDAVPFS
+541 QRLLAALDAVPFS
-554 PPTPAEVGGSPEI
+554 PPAPAEVGGSPEI
-567 VRGLLREGLLL
+567 VRGLLREGLLV
-578 DLDGAIFTAAAV
+578 DLDGTIFTATAV
-590 EKARQAVREGFERH
+590 EQARQVVREGFERH

-623 LAILAHFDAEGVT
+623 LAILTHFDAEGVT
-636 RRRGDERFPGPRL
+636 RRRGDERFPGPRLGT